1 METKLYQICE
11 KALDRKDVSVWLD
24 VMSDVCEKENIDFL
38 DEVLNIA
45 FKKYNTEDI
54 LSRVNDHSGSVVIDI
69 ENVQDKY
76 VLSDF
81 LKKHFGL
88 SKYAKQYQLQLF

>member
-1 METKLYQICE
+1 METKLHQICE
-11 KALDRKDVSVWLD
+11 KALDRKDISVWLD

-38 DEVLNIA
+38 DEVLEIA
-45 FKKYNTEDI
+45 FKKYNTEDV
-54 LSRVNDHSGSVVIDI
+54 LSKVNYHSGSVVIDT

-76 VLSDF
+76 TLSDF

>member
-1 METKLYQICE
+1 MENKLYQICE
-11 KALDRKDVSVWLD
+11 KALDRKSVSVWLD
-24 VMSDVCEKENIDFL
+24 VMSDVCEKEDIDFL
-38 DEVLNIA
+38 DAVLKIA

-54 LSRVNDHSGSVVIDI
+54 LSGVNDYSGSVVIDI

-81 LKKHFGL
+81 LKNIFGL
-88 SKYAKQYQLQLF
+88 SKYAKHYQLQLF